1 MADLT
6 RDLDFLFEVGSLRN
20 VVRGWRQHLG
30 MDCSSVL
37 EHTLRVAWLAL
48 IIARREGGCDEGK
61 VLKMAMLHDL
71 AETRTSD
78 HSYVQKVYVSADEKM
93 ATDETL
99 AGTTLSDMREVLAEF
114 EAQQTLEAKVVK
126 DADNLDIDIE
136 LRELAERGSQL
147 PAKWTKNRQL
157 VRDTKLHTDTAR
169 QLWDAAQSADPA
181 AWHLAANKHVRPE
194 RGA

>member
-1 MADLT
+1 MPDLS
-6 RDLDFLFEVGSLRN
+6 RDLDLLFEIGSLAN

-30 MDCSSVL
+30 MDCASVL
-37 EHTLRVAWLAL
+37 EHTTRVAWLAL

-61 VLKMAMLHDL
+61 VLKMALLHDL

-93 ATDETL
+93 ATDDTL
-99 AGTTLSDMREVLAEF
+99 AGTAVADLADTLAEF

-126 DADNLDIDIE
+126 DADNLDIDVE

-147 PAKWTKNRQL
+147 PAKWVANRRL
-157 VRDTKLHTDTAR
+157 VRDTKLHTETAR
-169 QLWDAAQSADPA
+169 KLWDAAQTADPA

-194 RGA
+194 RKP

>member
-1 MADLT
+1 MAELS
-6 RDLDFLFEVGSLRN
+6 RDLDLLFEIGSLRN
-20 VVRGWRQHLG
+20 VVRGWQQHLG
-30 MDCSSVL
+30 TDCASVL
-37 EHTLRVAWLAL
+37 EHTTRVAWLAM

-61 VLKMAMLHDL
+61 VLKMALLHDL

-78 HSYVQKVYVSADEKM
+78 HSYVQKVYVSADEKL
-93 ATDETL
+93 ATDDAL
-99 AGTTLSDMREVLAEF
+99 AGTAVAGLAEVLAEF

-147 PAKWTKNRQL
+147 PAKWAPNRRK
-157 VRDTKLHTDTAR
+157 VRDTKLHTEAAR
-169 QLWDAAQSADPA
+169 QLWDATQTADPA

-194 RGA
+194 RAR